1 MTDSP
6 RSQSTGPYDLAANE
20 SPFAPLPGVL
30 EAVRDMSLELN
41 RYPDPACTELRA
53 VLGRE
58 LRVPAERVAVGA
70 GSVALIRDLLA
81 EYATGPDGE
90 VVFAWR
96 CYEGYRAAVRLVGAV
111 PVPVPLRADRHDL
124 AAMAGAVTERTR
136 LVVVCNPNNPTGT
149 VVGRT
154 ELARFIDGVP
164 EHVLVV
170 VDEAYRDFA
179 AGPDAPDA
187 VGTEGHRPNV
197 VVVRTFSKAYG
208 LAGLRV
214 GYAVAHEPVAAALRA
229 RALPYAVSAAA
240 QRAAMVS
247 LREREALDRRVA
259 GLVRRRTLLVDGL
272 RAAGLRV
279 LDSHT
284 NFVWLGLGE
293 HTGAFA
299 DACREAGVRVKAF
312 PGEGARITVGE
323 QEAVERVIAVA
334 SRLPHTSAHR
344 ATADAHSPE
353 R

>member
-1 MTDSP
+1 
-6 RSQSTGPYDLAANE
+6 
-20 SPFAPLPGVL
+20 
-30 EAVRDMSLELN
+30 
-41 RYPDPACTELRA
+41 
-53 VLGRE
+53 
-58 LRVPAERVAVGA
+58 
-70 GSVALIRDLLA
+70 
-81 EYATGPDGE
+81 
-90 VVFAWR
+90 
-96 CYEGYRAAVRLVGAV
+96 
-111 PVPVPLRADRHDL
+111 
-124 AAMAGAVTERTR
+124 MAGAVTERTR

-299 DACREAGVRVKAF
+299 DACREGGTGQGV
-312 PGEGARITVGE
+312 PG
-323 QEAVERVIAVA
+323 
-334 SRLPHTSAHR
+334 
-344 ATADAHSPE
+344 
-353 R
+353 

>member
-1 MTDSP
+1 MADSP
-6 RSQSTGPYDLAANE
+6 RSLPTGPYDLSANE
-20 SPFAPLPGVL
+20 NPFAPLPGVL
-30 EAVRDMSLELN
+30 ETVREAASGVN

-53 VLGRE
+53 ALARG

-81 EYATGPDGE
+81 EYAAGPDGE

-96 CYEGYRAAVRLVGAV
+96 GYEGYRAAVRLVGAV

-136 LVVVCNPNNPTGT
+136 VVVVCNPNNPTGT
-149 VVGRT
+149 VVGRK
-154 ELARFIDGVP
+154 ELDRFLDRLPGN
-164 EHVLVV
+164 VLAV

-187 VGTEGHRPNV
+187 VGTAGHRPGV

-229 RALPYAVSAAA
+229 RALPYGVSAAA
-240 QRAAMVS
+240 QQAAVAS
-247 LREREALDRRVA
+247 LGAREELDRRVA
-259 GLVRRRTLLVDGL
+259 GLVRRRALLVDGL
-272 RAAGLRV
+272 RALGLHV
-279 LDSHT
+279 PESHT

-323 QEAVERVIAVA
+323 PEAVELVIAAA
-334 SRLPHTSAHR
+334 SRLPFLPAR
-344 ATADAHSPE
+344 
-353 R
+353 